1 MINATEYN
9 RRVELQLATAKRRSR
24 HSKVEEE
31 SSPYISL
38 VARKMKERLVTKC
51 LIVVISCGALLVTSA
66 SSSSHRQL
74 RMDNLTTSTGQEN
87 ATILTSIPIEETKKK
102 GIENVTVQN
111 DEQGDAV
118 VELSQNASNFTIV
131 TNSPTYAPSA
141 HPTSMQPTYPPSAED
156 DDGNT
161 TTIGNMTNWMTPV
174 TLNSSLL
181 IEETSI
187 EPNKTSA
194 EVDISNS
201 TNDTSS
207 FAITPSSLAPSATPQ
222 LNATMEQPETSNV
235 NITATP
241 DLVLAEFNI
250 ATYAPT
256 TSTPTD
262 AINSPT
268 LNPSAN
274 PTPLVETAAPSSS
287 FDTTTSVPPTSIPT
301 IVQTLN
307 PSANPTP
314 LSESVASRSAPPTST
329 PTIAQT
335 ISSPTFN
342 LSPEPTQQSYIP
354 TPYLHA
360 SNSNAPIAT
369 PTYVYSPPSK
379 EVAIDDD
386 ETNSTITDSPS
397 QETPQTPTESPSF
410 NPTVS
415 TTSSEP
421 TTGPTQD
428 YDYDYHDDE
437 PLHDDWPHDESEIS
451 TSPTTPTPTSPTP
464 WPTYGPTTTE
474 EANDAIYPRYHPTYE
489 EEKEPTYYPT
499 YYPTTL
505 KKGKRVREQEKRR
518 RKRLNPPTEA
528 PTVVKMEFLEDVSA
542 SKTLP
547 MVIGMILTILGIG
560 CCAWCV

>member
-1 MINATEYN
+1 
-9 RRVELQLATAKRRSR
+9 V
-24 HSKVEEE
+24 
-31 SSPYISL
+31 
-38 VARKMKERLVTKC
+38 
-51 LIVVISCGALLVTSA
+51 
-66 SSSSHRQL
+66 
-74 RMDNLTTSTGQEN
+74 
-87 ATILTSIPIEETKKK
+87 KK
-102 GIENVTVQN
+102 GVENDTVLKE
-111 DEQGDAV
+111 EQRDAG
-118 VELSQNASNFTIV
+118 VELSLNASNFTIV
-131 TNSPTYAPSA
+131 TNSPTYTPSA
-141 HPTSMQPTYPPSAED
+141 HPTSIQPTYPPSPELTSLQPTYPPSAED
-156 DDGNT
+156 DDGNAT
-161 TTIGNMTNWMTPV
+161 VGNMTNWMTPV
-174 TLNSSLL
+174 TLISSLSV
-181 IEETSI
+181 EETSI
-187 EPNKTSA
+187 EPNNTSI

-207 FAITPSSLAPSATPQ
+207 FAITTSSLAPSVTPQ
-222 LNATMEQPETSNV
+222 LNATMEELETSNV

-241 DLVLAEFNI
+241 DLVLAAFDA

-256 TSTPTD
+256 TSTPTIAQTID
-262 AINSPT
+262 SPT

-287 FDTTTSVPPTSIPT
+287 FDTTPSVPPTATPT
-301 IVQTLN
+301 AVQTLH
-307 PSANPTP
+307 PSANPTTP
-314 LSESVASRSAPPTST
+314 LESVASSAPPTSP

-342 LSPEPTQQSYIP
+342 PSPEPTQQSDIP
-354 TPYLHA
+354 TRYPHA
-360 SNSNAPIAT
+360 SNSDAPIAT

-379 EVAIDDD
+379 EVAIDDG
-386 ETNSTITDSPS
+386 EKNSTTTDSPS
-397 QETPQTPTESPSF
+397 PATPQTPTESPSF

-415 TTSSEP
+415 TISSEP
-421 TTGPTQD
+421 TTGPTEEPTQSH
-428 YDYDYHDDE
+428 DYDYHDDG

-489 EEKEPTYYPT
+489 EEKKPTYYPT

-528 PTVVKMEFLEDVSA
+528 PTGVKMEFLEDVSA

>member
-1 MINATEYN
+1 
-9 RRVELQLATAKRRSR
+9 
-24 HSKVEEE
+24 
-31 SSPYISL
+31 
-38 VARKMKERLVTKC
+38 MKERLVTKC
-51 LIVVISCGALLVTSA
+51 LIIVVLSCGALLVTSA
-66 SSSSHRQL
+66 STSQHRQL
-74 RMDNLTTSTGQEN
+74 RMDNLTTSTGQDN

-102 GIENVTVQN
+102 VKKRVENDTVLK
-111 DEQGDAV
+111 DEQGDAG
-118 VELSQNASNFTIV
+118 VELSLNASNFTIV
-131 TNSPTYAPSA
+131 TESPTYAPSA
-141 HPTSMQPTYPPSAED
+141 HPTSSQPTYPPSPGVTSLQPTYPPSTNGN
-156 DDGNT
+156 DGNT
-161 TTIGNMTNWMTPV
+161 TVGNMTNWMTPV

-181 IEETSI
+181 VEETSI
-187 EPNKTSA
+187 EPNNTST
-194 EVDISNS
+194 EVDVSNS

-207 FAITPSSLAPSATPQ
+207 LLMVQSSLAPSAMPQ
-222 LNATMEQPETSNV
+222 EEPETSNV

-241 DLVLAEFNI
+241 DLVLATFDA

-256 TSTPTD
+256 TSTPAD

-274 PTPLVETAAPSSS
+274 PTPLVETAAPSNS
-287 FDTTTSVPPTSIPT
+287 FDTTTSVPPTSMPT
-301 IVQTLN
+301 VVQTLH

-314 LSESVASRSAPPTST
+314 PIESVASRSVPPTST
-329 PTIAQT
+329 PTTAQT
-335 ISSPTFN
+335 VSSPTFN
-342 LSPEPTQQSYIP
+342 PSPEPTQQSDIP
-354 TPYLHA
+354 TPYLHE

-379 EVAIDDD
+379 EVAIDDN
-386 ETNSTITDSPS
+386 ETNTTITDSPS
-397 QETPQTPTESPSF
+397 PATTQTPTVSPSF

-415 TTSSEP
+415 ATTSEP
-421 TTGPTQD
+421 TTGPTTEPTTEPTQSH
-428 YDYDYHDDE
+428 DYDYHDDG

-451 TSPTTPTPTSPTP
+451 TTPTTPTPTSPTP

-505 KKGKRVREQEKRR
+505 KKGERVREQEKRR